1 VAGAHAEFTA
11 PLDILFKTFA
21 GPNSFLTYISLL
33 GVAVGLGWATLIYR
47 MGAISPASLTAG
59 PGRRALHTL
68 LERRYYIDDAYDAF
82 GRRFVLGIA
91 RLSDWFDRN
100 IIDGLVNLVPRLTL
114 WAARGTDLVDRR
126 AVDGVV
132 NSISLRILRGGWTLR
147 RGQTG
152 QVQTYVGV
160 IVIGAAV
167 VLFLIQIVFPIL
179 GVP

>member
-1 VAGAHAEFTA
+1 
-11 PLDILFKTFA
+11 
-21 GPNSFLTYISLL
+21 
-33 GVAVGLGWATLIYR
+33 
-47 MGAISPASLTAG
+47 
-59 PGRRALHTL
+59 

-82 GRRFVLGIA
+82 GGRVVYGIA
-91 RLSDWFDRN
+91 RFSDWFDRK
-100 IIDGLVNLVPRLTL
+100 IVDGAVNLVARLTL

-132 NSISLRILRGGWTLR
+132 NSISLRTFRGGWTLR

-152 QVQTYVGV
+152 RVQNYVAI
-160 IVIGAAV
+160 IVIGAAA